1 MQRRKRATQ
10 ILENELSNNEEEN
23 VEEENKSDNENELNN
38 NSQKAIID
46 NHRDKSREIAQRIGE
61 DNPNEVIDELHLV
74 RDKIKDK
81 IKQSLTDKLEKAR
94 EHDET
99 ASSEKIEQT
108 KDKNEDLNLDLSSA
122 RYSNPSETLRETSL
136 QRINRIKVFNKK
148 KIKNLNL

>member
-23 VEEENKSDNENELNN
+23 VEEENKSDNENELNK

-108 KDKNEDLNLDLSSA
+108 KDKHEDLNLDLSSA
-122 RYSNPSETLRETSL
+122 RYSNPSETLRESSL
-136 QRINRIKVFNKK
+136 QRINRNKV
-148 KIKNLNL
+148 

>member
-23 VEEENKSDNENELNN
+23 VEEENKSDNENELNK

-108 KDKNEDLNLDLSSA
+108 KDKHEDLNLDLSSA
-122 RYSNPSETLRETSL
+122 RYSNPSETLRESSL
-136 QRINRIKVFNKK
+136 QRINRIKV
-148 KIKNLNL
+148 

>member
-23 VEEENKSDNENELNN
+23 VEEENKSDNENELNK

-108 KDKNEDLNLDLSSA
+108 KDKKSCTQNEHQGNRRVALSA
-122 RYSNPSETLRETSL
+122 RRDSRKTRKPGETVLLPE
-136 QRINRIKVFNKK
+136 QNHHAAQ
-148 KIKNLNL
+148 

>member
-23 VEEENKSDNENELNN
+23 VEEENKSDNENELNK

-81 IKQSLTDKLEKAR
+81 IKQSLTDKLEIAR

-122 RYSNPSETLRETSL
+122 RYSNPSETLRESSL
-136 QRINRIKVFNKK
+136 QRINRIKV
-148 KIKNLNL
+148 

>member
-23 VEEENKSDNENELNN
+23 VEEENKSDNENELNK

-122 RYSNPSETLRETSL
+122 RYSNPSETLRESSL
-136 QRINRIKVFNKK
+136 QRINRIKV
-148 KIKNLNL
+148 

>member
-122 RYSNPSETLRETSL
+122 RYSNPSETLRESSL
-136 QRINRIKVFNKK
+136 QRINRIKV
-148 KIKNLNL
+148 

>member
-1 MQRRKRATQ
+1 MQRRKRATH

-23 VEEENKSDNENELNN
+23 VEEENKSDNENELNK

-122 RYSNPSETLRETSL
+122 RYSNPSETLRESSL
-136 QRINRIKVFNKK
+136 QRINRIKV
-148 KIKNLNL
+148 